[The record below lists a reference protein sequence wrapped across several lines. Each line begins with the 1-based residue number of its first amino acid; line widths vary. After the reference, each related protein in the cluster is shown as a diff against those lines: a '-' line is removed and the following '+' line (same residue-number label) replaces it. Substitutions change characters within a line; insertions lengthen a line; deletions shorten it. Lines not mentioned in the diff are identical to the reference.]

1 MIIQFALKK
10 LKFLIL
16 KVGKKQPNLLEKQQ
30 KNLILQKRIW
40 IGLFRNLNLISMK
53 VVLDTNIWLSAI
65 FWKGEAYKLI
75 NFILNK
81 KIEIIITNNIL
92 SEIIEVLN
100 KEVKFQKFIEDRKQ
114 RIEDLIRTVLS
125 FSTLIETK
133 SKFDLIKEHS
143 KDNII
148 LEAAFDSNAA
158 SKIILSFECSF
169 IKSNLLLV
177 SIKVENDKTVL
188 IKSSILCFLS
198 SINF

>member
-1 MIIQFALKK
+1 
-10 LKFLIL
+10 
-16 KVGKKQPNLLEKQQ
+16 
-30 KNLILQKRIW
+30 
-40 IGLFRNLNLISMK
+40 MK

-148 LEAAFDSNAA
+148 LEAAFDSNADYIL
-158 SKIILSFECSF
+158 SYDKHILNMIEFRKIIILKPADFF
-169 IKSNLLLV
+169 NLL
-177 SIKVENDKTVL
+177 K
-188 IKSSILCFLS
+188 
-198 SINF
+198 